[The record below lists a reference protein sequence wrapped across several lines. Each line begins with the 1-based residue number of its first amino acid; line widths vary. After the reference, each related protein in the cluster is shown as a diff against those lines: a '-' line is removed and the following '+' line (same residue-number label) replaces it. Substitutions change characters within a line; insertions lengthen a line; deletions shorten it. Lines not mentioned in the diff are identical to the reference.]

1 MTEPTHTGS
10 RRLLYLVALLFII
23 FVLWPTSY
31 LAPLKTLVVFFHEAS
46 HALTAVATGGAV
58 IEMAIDQN
66 QGGHVR
72 SVGDIRFLTLTAG
85 YLGSLLWGALIF
97 LVTVYTGKD
106 RVTSA
111 ILGVLILV
119 IAVWFM
125 RNLYGLVFTLATGTG
140 LIGLSRWGSEA
151 VNDFVLRII
160 GLTSMSYAP
169 LDIWSDTID
178 RSHLRSDARMLAE
191 EFGGATLL
199 WGGLWIAI
207 SAAMIIWVLRISLR
221 AGRRVHGETGG

>member
-1 MTEPTHTGS
+1 VTKPTHTGS
-10 RRLLYLVALLFII
+10 RRLLYLVALLIVI
-23 FVLWPTSY
+23 FVLWPTSL

-72 SVGDIRFLTLTAG
+72 STGDIRFLTLTAG
-85 YLGSLLWGALIF
+85 YLGSLMWGALIF
-97 LVTVYTGKD
+97 LVTVYTDKD

-111 ILGVLILV
+111 VLGVLVIV

-125 RNLYGLVFTLATGTG
+125 GNLYGLGFSVAAGAG
-140 LIGLSRWGSEA
+140 LIGLSRWGRAA
-151 VNDFVLRII
+151 VNDFVLRLI

-191 EFGGATLL
+191 EFGGTTLL

-207 SAAMIIWVLRISLR
+207 SLGLIVWVMATSLR
-221 AGRRVHGETGG
+221 VKFSDR

>member
-1 MTEPTHTGS
+1 MTGPTRIGP
-10 RRLLYLVALLFII
+10 RRLVYLLALLILVFA
-23 FVLWPTSY
+23 LWPTPF

-46 HALTAVATGGAV
+46 HALTAVATGGVV
-58 IEMAIDQN
+58 IEMEIDQN

-72 SVGDIRFLTLTAG
+72 SVGDIRLLTLSAG

-97 LVTVYTGKD
+97 LVTVFTDKD
-106 RVTSA
+106 RLISA
-111 ILGVLILV
+111 LLGVLILV
-119 IAVWFM
+119 IAAWFM
-125 RNLYGLVFTLATGTG
+125 RNLYGLGFTMATGAG
-140 LIGLSRWGSEA
+140 LIALSRWGSEA

-191 EFGGATLL
+191 EFGGATVM
-199 WGGLWIAI
+199 WGGIWIAI
-207 SAAMIIWVLRISLR
+207 SVGMIIWVARISLR
-221 AGRRVHGETGG
+221 TRKAG